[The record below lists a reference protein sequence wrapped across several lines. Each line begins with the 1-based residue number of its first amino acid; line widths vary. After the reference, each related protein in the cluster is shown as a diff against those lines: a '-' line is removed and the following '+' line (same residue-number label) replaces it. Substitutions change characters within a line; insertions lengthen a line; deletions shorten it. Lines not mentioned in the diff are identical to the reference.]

1 MKQINSWGRNKFIN
15 SNFLEPKSKEEIKF
29 LIKNKKSFLPF
40 GNGRSYGD
48 VCLNKQNL
56 ISTKKL
62 NKILNFDKKK
72 GIIEVESGLLVSDL
86 LPFILKENF
95 FLPVTA
101 GTKFVTIGGMVAN
114 NIHGK
119 NIKNNYFSDYLVS
132 LKLFNSKGNLIDC
145 SKSKN
150 KNIFNLTI
158 GGIGLTGIIYS
169 IKFKLKKINSL
180 YLEKK
185 NLYFKNLNGFD
196 NFEFSNL
203 EYDYSVTWVDSFSK
217 FNNIKGI
224 HFLTKHKKG
233 KKEKIKFNVK
243 KNKVNLIHKY
253 FFKILNNYYLF
264 RFVNY
269 FFYLSHYLSIKK
281 YTTLEKF
288 FYIQDKYIDWNKIYG
303 EKGMVEFHILVPK
316 KSIINF
322 LNQFFLFCTNNKVF
336 SNLIVLKR
344 LKHVKKNINFSGDGV
359 SVSADFSVNKNFDK
373 VKNFFI
379 SKQKTYKY
387 SFYYAKDSVV
397 SKKNFKFDK
406 QFYNFKKKI
415 NSLNKQNKIKSI
427 LSDRVGITK

>member
-1 MKQINSWGRNKFIN
+1 MI
-15 SNFLEPKSKEEIKF
+15 
-29 LIKNKKSFLPF
+29 
-40 GNGRSYGD
+40 
-48 VCLNKQNL
+48 
-56 ISTKKL
+56 
-62 NKILNFDKKK
+62 KK

-86 LPFILKENF
+86 LPLILKENF

-132 LKLFNSKGNLIDC
+132 FKLFNLKGHLVDC
-145 SKSKN
+145 SKRKN

-243 KNKVNLIHKY
+243 KNKVNLIHKF

-322 LNQFFLFCTNNKVF
+322 LNQFFLFCTNNKIF

-344 LKHVKKNINFSGDGV
+344 LKHVKK
-359 SVSADFSVNKNFDK
+359 
-373 VKNFFI
+373 
-379 SKQKTYKY
+379 KY
-387 SFYYAKDSVV
+387 
-397 SKKNFKFDK
+397 
-406 QFYNFKKKI
+406 
-415 NSLNKQNKIKSI
+415 
-427 LSDRVGITK
+427 